1 MPITNLTNAQVSA
14 QLNSGRTWSSS
25 TITYAYPTTT
35 TGLSNSGG
43 EASAF
48 RPATAAQQ
56 ALFSLAIATW
66 DDLIARTLTQTT
78 STSSQIEFAYTTTG
92 IEYAHAYFPTG
103 GTIWFNPSE
112 PSLVTTRVGAYGFQT
127 MVHEIGHALGLNHM
141 GNYDG
146 EGSWNPSSYQ
156 DSVVLSIMS
165 YFGPSAP
172 LRSAEVASADWRGAD
187 GVDYSPQTPM
197 LNDVMVIQQMYG
209 ASTSTRTG
217 DTVYGFSSNVT
228 GTLASI
234 YDFTINRNPIL
245 TLFDS
250 GGNDTL
256 NLSGWSTRSEV
267 SLEPGVFSSA
277 NSMTNNIVIAYGV
290 TIENA
295 IGGSGNDLLN
305 GNASAN
311 RLDGGGGDDVIN
323 GSSGDDQITGGP
335 GNDTVDGG
343 NGTDTAVLSGTLA
356 SYAFNYDAVTRLFTV
371 TGASSGRD
379 VFSNIEYFQ
388 FADVLRAID
397 QLTAADTIAPTLTS
411 AVPADNATGIAI
423 NANLS
428 LTFSEPVQAG
438 SGNILI
444 FNANGTVARTIAVT
458 DTTQVNFSGATLT
471 LNPSADLAGGTSYYI
486 NLASGVVKDLAG
498 NAYAGITGSTALNF
512 STTGATTAD
521 TTAPTLIGSSPS
533 DNATNVAANAN
544 LVLTFSESVRAGTG
558 NFIIYNAN
566 GSVARTIAATDTTQ
580 VTFSGATATV
590 NPTADLAAGAG
601 YYVNIANGAVRDV
614 AGNAFAGITG
624 QAALNFT
631 TASATATDD
640 YPWSTGTTG
649 TVVVSGGPANGTIE
663 TPDDGDIFKVALSA
677 GITYTFSLTRSGTG
691 GLDDPYLL
699 LYGPDLSQLTFDDD
713 SGGSGNA
720 RITFAAPTSGTY
732 YLGAVDYATG
742 TGAYQI
748 TATTADTVAPT
759 LLSASPADNTTG
771 VATDANLVLVF
782 SEAVQ
787 AGNGNIVIYN
797 GNGSIARTIAATDTT
812 QVTFSGSAVTINPST
827 NLAAG
832 AAYYVNLTA
841 SAIKDMAGNAFAGI
855 SNSTALNFSTATTA
869 PVDDFPMSV
878 ATTGR
883 VTVDGAAAIG
893 QIQFTDDG
901 DLFKVDLVA
910 GQGYT
915 FRVTSTGLP
924 DPYLVLYGTD
934 TALITFN
941 DDSDVSLDAEL
952 LYVATTTGTHY
963 IAAFDA
969 GTGLGSYTV
978 TATHSTDDYPWSTA
992 TTGVVTVNGNAVS
1005 GTVNTPGDADLFK
1018 VTLTAG
1024 LTYTFDLTRSTG
1036 GLSDPYLILYD
1047 PGLNEIAFDD
1057 DSGGSGNASILYT
1070 PTVSG
1075 VHYLGALD
1083 YSSGTGAYTLGSRT
1097 NASSPG
1103 IVGTAG
1109 NDRLTGTSNDDSL
1122 SGLAGNDTL
1131 TGAGGNDRLDGGS
1144 GTDVATFSG
1153 SLSEHVI
1160 IRVSGGLTVADNQG
1174 LEGTDTLVNIERLAF
1189 SDKQLAYDMQLGS
1202 AGGNAVLVVG
1212 ALFGTVGLQN
1222 SSLMRDAITFFDD
1235 RHNLSDGVEMLTALG
1250 IVNMVAGQTVTQVV
1264 STLFQ
1269 NITGTQPIELINMVA
1284 ASVGKAPGQQTLA
1297 QLITAAAS
1305 LDINQDQVNLVG
1317 LASAGLVYSY

>member
-1 MPITNLTNAQVSA
+1 MTIANLTNAQVSA
-14 QLNSGRTWSSS
+14 QLNSGRSWSSS

-35 TGLSNSGG
+35 TGLNNSGG
-43 EASAF
+43 EATAF

-56 ALFSLAIATW
+56 ALFSVAIATW

-92 IEYAHAYFPTG
+92 IEFAHAYFPTG
-103 GTIWFNPSE
+103 GTVWFNPSE

-172 LRSAEVASADWRGAD
+172 LRSAEVAGADWRGAD

-209 ASTSTRTG
+209 ASTTTRTG
-217 DTVYGFSSNVT
+217 DTVYGFGSNVT

-234 YDFTINRNPIL
+234 YDFSINRNPIL
-245 TLFDS
+245 ALFDS

-256 NLSGWSTRSEV
+256 NLSGWSTRSEI

-277 NSMTNNIVIAYGV
+277 NSMTNNIVIAYGAA
-290 TIENA
+290 IENA
-295 IGGSGNDLLN
+295 VGGSGNDLLN
-305 GNASAN
+305 GNALAN
-311 RLDGGGGDDVIN
+311 QLDGGAGDDVIN
-323 GSSGDDQITGGP
+323 GEGGDDQLAGGA

-343 NGTDTAVLSGTLA
+343 TGTDTAVLPGTLA
-356 SYAFNYDAVTRLFTV
+356 SYAFNYDAVTRLFAV

-379 VFSNIEYFQ
+379 VFSNIEFFQ

-397 QLTAADTIAPTLTS
+397 QLTASDTVAPTLTS
-411 AVPADNATGIAI
+411 TLPADNATGVATS
-423 NANLS
+423 ANLS

-438 SGNILI
+438 SGNIVI
-444 FNANGTVARTIAVT
+444 YNTNGTVARTIAVS
-458 DTTQVNFSGATLT
+458 DTTQVSFSGATLT
-471 LNPSADLAGGTSYYI
+471 LNPSANLAGGTTYYI
-486 NLASGVVKDLAG
+486 NLASGVIKDLAG
-498 NAYAGITGSTALNF
+498 NAYAGITGSTAFNF

-521 TTAPTLIGSSPS
+521 TTAPTLTGSSPS
-533 DNATNVAANAN
+533 DNASGIAAGAN
-544 LVLTFSESVRAGTG
+544 LVLTFSESVQAGTG
-558 NFIIYNAN
+558 NIVIYNTN
-566 GSVARTIAATDTTQ
+566 GTVARTIAATDTTQ
-580 VTFSGATATV
+580 VSFSGATVTV
-590 NPTADLAAGAG
+590 NPTADLASGSG
-601 YYVNIANGAVRDV
+601 YYINVANGAIRDV
-614 AGNAFAGITG
+614 SGNAFAGITG
-624 QAALNFT
+624 QTALNFT

-640 YPWSTGTTG
+640 YPWSTSTTG
-649 TVVVSGGPANGTIE
+649 TVVVGGSPATGAIE
-663 TPDDGDIFKVALSA
+663 TPDDGDIFKVALIA
-677 GITYTFSLTRSGTG
+677 GITYTFSLSRSGTG
-691 GLDDPYLL
+691 GLDDPYLV

-720 RITFAAPTSGTY
+720 RITYTAPTSGTY

-748 TATTADTVAPT
+748 SATAADAVAPT
-759 LLSASPADNTTG
+759 LLSASPADNATG

-812 QVTFSGSAVTINPST
+812 QVTFSGSTVTINPT
-827 NLAAG
+827 DNLAAG
-832 AAYYVNLTA
+832 AAYYVTLAT
-841 SAIKDMAGNAFAGI
+841 SAVKDMAGNAFAGI
-855 SNSTALNFSTATTA
+855 SSPTALNFSTATA
-869 PVDDFPMSV
+869 ALADDFPMSV

-883 VTVDGAAAIG
+883 VSVDGPAVTG
-893 QIQFTDDG
+893 QIQFVDDG

-910 GQGYT
+910 GQSYT
-915 FRVTSTGLP
+915 FRVNSAGLP

-963 IAAFDA
+963 LAAFDA

-978 TATHSTDDYPWSTA
+978 TATRSTDDYPWSTT
-992 TTGVVTVNGNAVS
+992 TTGVVTVNGNAMT
-1005 GTVNTPGDADLFK
+1005 GTINTAGDADLFK
-1018 VTLTAG
+1018 VSLTAG

-1036 GLSDPYLILYD
+1036 GLSDPYLILYS
-1047 PGLNEIAFDD
+1047 PELNEIAFDD

-1070 PTVSG
+1070 PSVSG

-1097 NASSPG
+1097 SASNVSG
-1103 IVGTAG
+1103 VGTAG
-1109 NDRLTGTSNDDSL
+1109 NDRLTGNSNDDNL

-1153 SLSEHVI
+1153 SLSQHTI
-1160 IRVSGGLTVADNQG
+1160 NWVSGGLTVTDNSG
-1174 LEGTDTLVNIERLAF
+1174 LDGTDTLINIERLAF

-1212 ALFGTVGLQN
+1212 ALFGTTGLQN
-1222 SSLMRDAITFFDD
+1222 PSLMRDAITFFDD
-1235 RHNLSDGVEMLTALG
+1235 RSSLSDGVQMLADLG
-1250 IVNMVAGQTVTQVV
+1250 IVNLVAGQTITQVV
-1264 STLFQ
+1264 TTLFQ
-1269 NITGTQPIELINMVA
+1269 NITGTQPSALINMVA
-1284 ASVGKAPGQQTLA
+1284 ASVGSAPGQQTLA

-1305 LDINQDQVNLVG
+1305 LDLNQEHVNLVG
-1317 LASAGLVYSY
+1317 LASTGLAYSY